1 MQSTFALFRK
11 YSRFL
16 LVAANLLGHSI
27 SGCCAFDAS
36 VSSKLCVTLGFVPPL
51 HLIKRIARGRAER
64 LELPATLGATE
75 ALKILALNP
84 F

>member
-16 LVAANLLGHSI
+16 FVAANLLGHSI
-27 SGCCAFDAS
+27 WGACSFDAS
-36 VSSKLCVTLGFVPPL
+36 VGSKLCVTFGFVFSL
-51 HLIKRIARGRAER
+51 HFIKRIAHGRAER
-64 LELPATLGATE
+64 FKLPVTLGATE